1 MNMKNVLLTLILCA
15 FSAMYAQAQIA
26 KPVAGNRLVEMRA
39 AGLANLGGGLNQQY
53 GGAMLRIFKSDMTA
67 HRWAVDMGL
76 TFDNERTD
84 DKFTLDNISLN
95 WGMEN
100 HMAGSKRMS
109 TYWGYDAG
117 LSATS
122 NFDNI
127 GVQGGLFTGFDFY
140 IADGL
145 YLGSELGY
153 RLRINIDPFQL
164 QFPGTGINA
173 SLKMGYRL

>member
-1 MNMKNVLLTLILCA
+1 MKNVLLTVFFCVFA
-15 FSAMYAQAQIA
+15 FGFAQAQIS
-26 KPVAGNRLVEMRA
+26 KPVTGNRLVEMRG
-39 AGLANLGGGLNQQY
+39 AGLANLGSGLNQQY
-53 GGAMLRIFKSDMTA
+53 GGAMLRIFKSDVMA

-76 TFDNERTD
+76 TFDNELEE
-84 DKFTLDNISLN
+84 DKFTLDNISVN

-117 LSATS
+117 LRAAS

-127 GVQGGLFTGFDFY
+127 AIQGGVFTGFDY
-140 IADGL
+140 YVADGW
-145 YLGSELGY
+145 YVGTEIGY
-153 RLRINIDPFQL
+153 RLSINLDPFKFQL
-164 QFPGTGINA
+164 PGTGMNA